1 MGLKLSELP
10 ANEKLFK
17 DANIFLYSAF
27 KHPVFGNK
35 CKDFLIRVEKGEISG
50 YTSDFVLDEV
60 FHKLMIAE
68 VVKKFGITAR
78 KVVGLI
84 KEKPEV
90 IAELEVVWSEIEII
104 KCFTLFPEFVEI
116 SKKYRLMATDAIH
129 VATMKK
135 HGITNIATND
145 PDFERVERIRV
156 WKP

>member
-10 ANEKLFK
+10 ANEKLFI

-27 KHPVFGNK
+27 KHPISGNK
-35 CKDFLIRVEKGEISG
+35 CKYFLIRVEKGEIIG
-50 YTSDFVLDEV
+50 YTSDFVLNEV

-90 IAELEVVWSEIEII
+90 IADG
-104 KCFTLFPEFVEI
+104 
-116 SKKYRLMATDAIH
+116 Y
-129 VATMKK
+129 
-135 HGITNIATND
+135 
-145 PDFERVERIRV
+145 
-156 WKP
+156 